1 MINRT
6 LQEIADFFDCE
17 VEINPNSGT
26 AALWKNEE
34 GDRAMVCIGEL
45 VLKYMLPSNGDL
57 EKIVYWPD
65 LSAKPTGSEGSSK
78 TAITTNAP
86 HQSEVHTHKEY
97 KILSE
102 KLYSYGNG
110 YGIDSLSR
118 KITKLLNE
126 GWMPYGDPIISAN
139 KDDWTVYQAMVRGI
153 EHER

>member
-97 KILSE
+97 EIIVKAGPHAVWELRAEVNRAIECGWSPLGGISVSHSHE
-102 KLYSYGNG
+102 GNPC
-110 YGIDSLSR
+110 I
-118 KITKLLNE
+118 
-126 GWMPYGDPIISAN
+126 
-139 KDDWTVYQAMVRGI
+139 YQAMVRGV
-153 EHER
+153 